1 MTSGIPSIEELLRQA
16 PFLQR
21 LSPGD
26 LTKVAQ
32 IAGVEQFQ
40 PDEVLFQEGSVCDRA
55 YLVVE
60 GLVAL
65 DMCMPRRGCV
75 RILTVGPR
83 EIVGVSALL
92 SNARMTT
99 RATAVNVTTLISFP
113 ARKLR
118 ELCDSDADIGYA
130 VMTQLSVAL
139 AARLLATRLQ
149 LLDVFGDTPTTDR
162 PRS

>member
-1 MTSGIPSIEELLRQA
+1 VTSEIPSIEELLRQA
-16 PFLQR
+16 PFLQP

-26 LTKVAQ
+26 LARVAQ

-40 PDEVLFQEGSVCDRA
+40 PGEVLFQEGSACERV

-92 SNARMTT
+92 GNERMTT
-99 RATAVNVTTLISFP
+99 RATAVEATTLISLP
-113 ARKLR
+113 ARKVR
-118 ELCDSDADIGYA
+118 ELCESDHDIGYA
-130 VMTQLSVAL
+130 VMTQLSAAL
-139 AARLLATRLQ
+139 VTRLLATRLQ
-149 LLDVFGDTPTTDR
+149 LLDVYGETQTAE
-162 PRS
+162 RSRH

>member
-1 MTSGIPSIEELLRQA
+1 MSSEIPSVEELLRQA
-16 PFLQR
+16 PFLQK

-32 IAGVEQFQ
+32 IAGVEQFL
-40 PDEVLFQEGSVCDRA
+40 PSDVLFQEGSLCDRV

-65 DMCMPRRGCV
+65 EMCMPRRGCV
-75 RILTVGPR
+75 RILTVGPG

-92 SNARMTT
+92 HNARMTT
-99 RATAVNVTTLISFP
+99 RATAVEATTVIALP
-113 ARKLR
+113 AQRLR
-118 ELCDSDADIGYA
+118 ELCDSDHDIGYA
-130 VMTQLSVAL
+130 VMTQMSLAL

-149 LLDVFGDTPTTDR
+149 LLDVYSETQTAG
-162 PRS
+162 RSSS

>member
-1 MTSGIPSIEELLRQA
+1 MTSKRPSLEELLRQA

-21 LSPGD
+21 LSSGD
-26 LTKVAQ
+26 LSKIAQ
-32 IAGVEQFQ
+32 IAAVEQFQ
-40 PDEVLFQEGSVCDRA
+40 PSDVLFQEGAACDRA
-55 YLVVE
+55 YMVVE

-83 EIVGVSALL
+83 EIVGVSSLL
-92 SNARMTT
+92 GDGRMTT
-99 RATAVNVTTLISFP
+99 RATAVEATTLISLP

-118 ELCDSDADIGYA
+118 ELCDSDHDIGYA
-130 VMTQLSVAL
+130 VMTQLSAAL

-149 LLDVFGDTPTTDR
+149 LLDVYGETRVPE
-162 PRS
+162 